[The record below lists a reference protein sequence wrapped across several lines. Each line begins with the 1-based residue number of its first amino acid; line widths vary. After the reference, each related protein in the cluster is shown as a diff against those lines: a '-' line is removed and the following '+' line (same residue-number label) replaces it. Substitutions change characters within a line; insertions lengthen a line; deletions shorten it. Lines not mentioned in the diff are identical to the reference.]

1 MGPARRLPSAT
12 TASALCG
19 NVTSSMNQIFSQ
31 EDIERFHLNGYVRL
45 ESAFDRTLTHR
56 VMTYIW
62 EILEQRY
69 GFDREDPSTW
79 NRPTK
84 GLIKILQANR
94 DLWNIGDQKI
104 TYAITQLLG
113 PSWKS
118 PTHWGTLLHT
128 MPESPDMWNIPTG
141 WHWDSDPLEIINGK
155 EGLFIFIFMSHVL
168 PQGGGT
174 LILEGAHKLLL
185 RYHRRGVEAKGSSH
199 NTFFKAHPWLVD
211 LRNNTGPMNERV
223 ARLME
228 QNAEIENVK
237 VRVVELT
244 GEPGDAVLCHPLI
257 VHARSQNAS
266 KVPRF
271 MLAKRIWRKQ
281 A

>member
-1 MGPARRLPSAT
+1 
-12 TASALCG
+12 
-19 NVTSSMNQIFSQ
+19 
-31 EDIERFHLNGYVRL
+31 
-45 ESAFDRTLTHR
+45 
-56 VMTYIW
+56 
-62 EILEQRY
+62 
-69 GFDREDPSTW
+69 
-79 NRPTK
+79 
-84 GLIKILQANR
+84 
-94 DLWNIGDQKI
+94 
-104 TYAITQLLG
+104 
-113 PSWKS
+113 
-118 PTHWGTLLHT
+118 
-128 MPESPDMWNIPTG
+128 
-141 WHWDSDPLEIINGK
+141 
-155 EGLFIFIFMSHVL
+155 MSHVL

-185 RYHRRGVEAKGSSH
+185 RYHRRGVEAKGPPH

-228 QNAEIENVK
+228 QNAEIENIK

-271 MLAKRIWRKQ
+271 MLAKRIWREQ

>member
-1 MGPARRLPSAT
+1 
-12 TASALCG
+12 
-19 NVTSSMNQIFSQ
+19 MNQILSQ

-56 VMTYIW
+56 VMTYLW

-69 GFDREDPSTW
+69 GFDREDSSTW

-185 RYHRRGVEAKGSSH
+185 QYHRRGVEAKGGPH

-228 QNAEIENVK
+228 QNAEIENIK

-257 VHARSQNAS
+257 VHARSQNAA
-266 KVPRF
+266 KVPRL
-271 MLAKRIWRKQ
+271 MLAKRIWREQ

>member
-1 MGPARRLPSAT
+1 
-12 TASALCG
+12 
-19 NVTSSMNQIFSQ
+19 MNQILSQ

-69 GFDREDPSTW
+69 GFDREDSSTW

-168 PQGGGT
+168 QQHLWLGPAPLDLTCLQQVHKCT
-174 LILEGAHKLLL
+174 NRYAKNEILAHI
-185 RYHRRGVEAKGSSH
+185 S
-199 NTFFKAHPWLVD
+199 
-211 LRNNTGPMNERV
+211 
-223 ARLME
+223 
-228 QNAEIENVK
+228 
-237 VRVVELT
+237 
-244 GEPGDAVLCHPLI
+244 
-257 VHARSQNAS
+257 
-266 KVPRF
+266 
-271 MLAKRIWRKQ
+271 
-281 A
+281 

>member
-1 MGPARRLPSAT
+1 
-12 TASALCG
+12 
-19 NVTSSMNQIFSQ
+19 MNQILSQ
-31 EDIERFHLNGYVRL
+31 EDIERFQLNGYVRL

-69 GFDREDPSTW
+69 GFDREDSSTW

-128 MPESPDMWNIPTG
+128 MPESPDMWNIPT
-141 WHWDSDPLEIINGK
+141 
-155 EGLFIFIFMSHVL
+155 
-168 PQGGGT
+168 
-174 LILEGAHKLLL
+174 
-185 RYHRRGVEAKGSSH
+185 
-199 NTFFKAHPWLVD
+199 
-211 LRNNTGPMNERV
+211 
-223 ARLME
+223 
-228 QNAEIENVK
+228 ENIK

-244 GEPGDAVLCHPLI
+244 AEPGDAVLCHPLI